1 MKKDVL
7 WLKLSASINYFLRY
21 NYDRYRTNEDLLN
34 NYIFLALDYHDVEK
48 VYMYLDKKTLDYV
61 EIDDEMLQ
69 KIKVT
74 FLERVD
80 KKRKKYN
87 HIDPS
92 SKNQKR
98 NSNNKNKVIKL
109 SDWRNRK

>member
-1 MKKDVL
+1 MRKDVL

-21 NYDRYRTNEDLLN
+21 NYDRYRTNEDMLN
-34 NYIFLALDYHDVEK
+34 NYIYLALDYHDVEK
-48 VYMYLDKKTLDYV
+48 VYMYLDKKTLDYI
-61 EIDDEMLQ
+61 EIDDEMLE

-87 HIDPS
+87 HKEPI
-92 SKNQKR
+92 SKNQKG
-98 NSNNKNKVIKL
+98 NSNNKNNVIKL